1 MLDFVRDLYSS
12 FRQTSLER
20 VKSPFLGAFVFSWL
34 AFNWQ
39 ALAILFFSERK
50 IEEKIKHIN
59 ENYDVASLLVA
70 PIFTSVLIAFFLPQ
84 INKLITKIQDKPN
97 SDTIELTLSSKI
109 KVAKLQQSIAEHEAR
124 KRLADKKE
132 ERNIEENIES
142 IKNEN
147 SKLNDAIVLNELQ
160 IKELTEDLN
169 TSKINENNHKAKM
182 NSAIET
188 RDKMEKDLRNIS
200 EANKE
205 LNTTIRS
212 LREQINKTEVSLT
225 AMQRD
230 ADWLNKE
237 KIRLDEI
244 VQKYYIQV
252 TELNNNYSAI
262 FKGNIIDGIPQLELS
277 DQAKKVLKE
286 VDAKLTRGILD
297 SILNNNKY

>member
-50 IEEKIKHIN
+50 IEEKIKYIN

-147 SKLNDAIVLNELQ
+147 SKLNEAIILNELQ

-169 TSKINENNHKAKM
+169 ASKINENNHKAKM

-188 RDKMEKDLRNIS
+188 RDKMEIDLRKIS
-200 EANKE
+200 DSNKE
-205 LNTTIRS
+205 LNSTIRS
-212 LREQINKTEVSLT
+212 LREQMNKAEVTLT
-225 AMQRD
+225 AMERD

-244 VQKYYIQV
+244 VKKYYIQV

-262 FKGNIIDGIPQLELS
+262 FKSHIIDGIPQLELS

-297 SILNNNKY
+297 SILSNNK

>member
-188 RDKMEKDLRNIS
+188 RDKMEKDLRSIS

-244 VQKYYIQV
+244 VQKYYMQV